1 MLVYS
6 PQSEGFSQEMLADP
20 DKLTPV
26 IKEGLYPR
34 ALDFV
39 RSRINSPDHRFLD
52 AGMGPGGFLKQ
63 VLQLI
68 PESDL
73 AANIFGC
80 DQDQNLIEIARRGPT
95 GTANIDLRV
104 ASCTDLP
111 YADKTF
117 NTLTCM
123 SVLQWLNDNELDR
136 AVSELSRVLDNDG
149 QAFVSVINR
158 MHLCVVGVFKTFQEV
173 EYDWSDTTEE
183 ERETFKSF
191 NSRVRS
197 NEFPHSD
204 EEYKAIFKNHGLHIE
219 NFETLPHIPLR
230 HDAVSIFHLRK
241 YPAVL

>member
-6 PQSEGFSQEMLADP
+6 PKVKGFSEEMLADT
-20 DKLTPV
+20 DRLTPV
-26 IKEGLYPR
+26 IKEELYPR

-39 RSRINSPDHRFLD
+39 SSRIVSPNHTFLD

-73 AANIFGC
+73 ASNIFGC
-80 DQDQNLIEIARRGPT
+80 DQDQNLIEIARKGPA
-95 GTANIDLRV
+95 GRANIDLKV

-117 NTLTCM
+117 KTVTCM
-123 SVLQWLNDNELDR
+123 SVLQWLNNDELDP
-136 AVSELSRVLDNDG
+136 AVSELSRVLDDDG

-158 MHLCVVGVFKTFQEV
+158 MHLCVVALFKRFQGV
-173 EYDWSDTTEE
+173 EYDWRDTTEE
-183 ERETFKSF
+183 ERETFQSF
-191 NSRVRS
+191 NSPVRS
-197 NEFPHSD
+197 NEFPHYD
-204 EEYKAIFKNHGLHIE
+204 EEYKAIFKTHGLQIE
-219 NFETLPHIPLR
+219 NFETLKHIPLR

-241 YPAVL
+241 